1 MKSILYAED
10 DGSTRTLVTSFLAA
24 DGYSV
29 EAFSN
34 ADELIKAF
42 ERHEP
47 DLVLLDIMMSGT
59 DGLAALA
66 RIRRTSTVPVML
78 LTAKSDDIDVC
89 SGLTLGSDD
98 YLVKPFNPMV
108 LLSRVKALLRRAEY
122 EATSAERTPT
132 THDFVLGNTRLDWA
146 RHAITVGE
154 NDLPLTPTEFRL
166 IILFMDNYDE
176 ALPRERILEA
186 VWQLPCGIESRTLD
200 ETCRR
205 LRNKLAQAGSDICI
219 QTVRGF
225 GFRMTELG

>member
-10 DGSTRTLVTSFLAA
+10 DESTRTLVTSFLAA

-34 ADELIKAF
+34 ADELLDAF
-42 ERHEP
+42 ERKES

-78 LTAKSDDIDVC
+78 LSAKSDDIDVC

-108 LLSRVKALLRRAEY
+108 LVSRVKALLRRADY
-122 EATSAERTPT
+122 RFSSSERPNGTNDLT
-132 THDFVLGNTRLDWA
+132 LGNTRLDGK
-146 RHAITVGE
+146 RYTVSVSG
-154 NDLPLTPTEFRL
+154 NLLPLTPTELRL
-166 IILFMDNYDE
+166 IILFMEHYDE
-176 ALPRERILEA
+176 ALPREQILEA
-186 VWQLPCGIESRTLD
+186 VWQLPAGIESRTLD

-205 LRNKLAQAGSDICI
+205 LRKKLATAGSDVCI